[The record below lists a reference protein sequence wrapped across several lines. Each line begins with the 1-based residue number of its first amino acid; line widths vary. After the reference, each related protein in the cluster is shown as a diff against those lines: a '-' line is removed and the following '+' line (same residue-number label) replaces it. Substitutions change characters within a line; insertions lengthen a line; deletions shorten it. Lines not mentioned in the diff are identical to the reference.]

1 MHRDDIKDKVIELLQ
16 EQFPW
21 LNDDEDNEDGIS
33 NTVKSEYESF
43 DALGLSRDDVREFTE
58 VLLENFELEHIEF
71 SKVMEWQ
78 RIKDMVDYLED
89 SLTEPYISGFEVEA

>member
-1 MHRDDIKDKVIELLQ
+1 MLRDDIKDKVIELLH
-16 EQFPW
+16 EHFPW
-21 LNDDEDNEDGIS
+21 LKDDEDTEDGIS
-33 NTVKSEYESF
+33 NTVKSECESF

-71 SKVMEWQ
+71 SKVMEWA

-89 SLTEPYISGFEVEA
+89 AGV

>member
-71 SKVMEWQ
+71 SEVMKWQ
-78 RIKDMVDYLED
+78 RVKDVIG
-89 SLTEPYISGFEVEA
+89 YIREVKC

>member
-16 EQFPW
+16 QQFSW
-21 LNDDEDNEDGIS
+21 LNDDEDTQEEVSIIIQ
-33 NTVKSEYESF
+33 SECESF

-71 SKVMEWQ
+71 SKVMEWV
-78 RIKDMVDYLED
+78 RIKDIVDYLED
-89 SLTEPYISGFEVEA
+89 AGV